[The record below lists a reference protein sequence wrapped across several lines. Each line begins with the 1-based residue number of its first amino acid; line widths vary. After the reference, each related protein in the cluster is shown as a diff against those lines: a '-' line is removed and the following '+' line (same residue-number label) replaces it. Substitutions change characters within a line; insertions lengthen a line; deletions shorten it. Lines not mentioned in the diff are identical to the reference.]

1 MAIFRA
7 TGWDVSPTHGAAV
20 ALGADGRILD
30 FTFLA
35 EAPAAVKTAAGKRYG
50 SHLPQLARSAI
61 PDQEVRDL
69 RRLVPTMR
77 LFLQWRKRLAGVGG
91 DRCYGA
97 IEAYAFGAG
106 KGAHTKGEI
115 GGLVRLVLMQGG
127 WWLRTHD
134 PTSVKIYATGRGD
147 AEKGDV
153 ADGVARKWGPA
164 VIDQLSGFDSVKAK
178 NKPVLED
185 LIDAYVLA
193 RMCLREIQLRS
204 GEVSIRDLPE
214 EEIRVFNR
222 ATKALPVNALGRE
235 WIHEPADPIFR
246 AQ

>member
-1 MAIFRA
+1 MASFRA

-30 FTFLA
+30 FVFLA
-35 EAPAAVKTAAGKRYG
+35 EAPAAVKTAAGRDHG
-50 SHLPQLARSAI
+50 LVLPQLAKNAI
-61 PDQEVRDL
+61 PEQEIRDM

-77 LFLQWRKRLAGVGG
+77 MFLQWRQRLAGAGG

-115 GGLVRLVLMQGG
+115 GGLARLVLMQGG

-147 AEKGDV
+147 AEKDDV
-153 ADGVARKWGPA
+153 ADGVARKWGRS
-164 VIDQLSGFDSVKAK
+164 VIDALAGFDSRKAK
-178 NKPVLED
+178 KQPVFED
-185 LIDAYVLA
+185 LVDAYVLA
-193 RMCLREIQLRS
+193 RMCHREIQLRS
-204 GEVSIRDLPE
+204 GEVLVRDLPE

-235 WIHEPADPIFR
+235 WIREPDR
-246 AQ
+246 SGSGAQ